1 MKLVVL
7 ELIASISLQ
16 KQTKF
21 NHSGRLYINHSA
33 TQPCQEAGNAPSPS
47 GADMVCCI
55 MTQTPP
61 IQSNTVADTLT
72 DRLYL
77 AMLITRLENTL
88 LAAPSAT
95 RALENWMAQAPAPIA
110 GSLRVERARG
120 PATPC
125 PAAFAPLLGLPAEPA
140 PLHYRKIRM
149 TCGQL
154 VLSEAENWYRADLLD
169 ADMQQALDTTDIPFG
184 RAVGAL
190 EFFRQ
195 TLARESLWWPLPEE
209 TLSRSHIHALRAEV
223 GGQTE
228 AEAGRISLPA
238 HLFRHTA
245 LLRTRAGTPFSLV
258 AETYTAQSLLPFLA

>member
-1 MKLVVL
+1 
-7 ELIASISLQ
+7 
-16 KQTKF
+16 
-21 NHSGRLYINHSA
+21 
-33 TQPCQEAGNAPSPS
+33 
-47 GADMVCCI
+47 

-61 IQSNTVADTLT
+61 TQPDTLADTLS

-77 AMLITRLENTL
+77 AMLIARLENTL

-110 GSLRVERARG
+110 GSLRVERADE

-125 PAAFAPLLGLPAEPA
+125 PAAFAPLLAQHSGSA

-149 TCGQL
+149 TCGAL

-169 ADMQQALDTTDIPFG
+169 TDMRQALDTTDIPFG
-184 RAVGAL
+184 RAVRAL

-209 TLSRSHIHALRAEV
+209 TLSCAQIHTLRAEINRPT
-223 GGQTE
+223 GTGT
-228 AEAGRISLPA
+228 GRITLPT

-258 AETYTAQSLLPFLA
+258 AETYTAQSLWPFLA